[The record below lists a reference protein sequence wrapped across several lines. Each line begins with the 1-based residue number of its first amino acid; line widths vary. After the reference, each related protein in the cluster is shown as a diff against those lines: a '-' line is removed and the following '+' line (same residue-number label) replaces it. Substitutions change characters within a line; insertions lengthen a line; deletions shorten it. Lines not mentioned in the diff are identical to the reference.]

1 MVSGANV
8 MDFRIENLKSA
19 TLGGTRRT
27 RRWMADLQKTVARFS
42 ALSRH
47 ELASTLCSHLG
58 WVHAE
63 GSGSTR
69 VLQVAGSRLG
79 PGGCFGPAL
88 AAAARA
94 EHAGGRAVHVPVGV
108 LEGASGICGHAGR
121 TVGATRPMGP
131 DGGGH
136 GMKSKPKRG
145 ADRLVR
151 RMAKGVRPARME
163 VDCSGGGG
171 ELSSN
176 GGSALLMMLA
186 EQVRLFERVSA
197 CFTDHRDPSKVVHP
211 LVALLGQRILGLAL
225 GYEDVNDHDELRRD
239 RSLSTA
245 MGRVECARSD
255 CEPLAGKST
264 LNWMELS
271 ANGRDPAKARQITVD
286 FDALDELLVELYLVC
301 GERGQMPKRL
311 VLDIDA
317 TDVELHGRRLC
328 INLSAKTKNEL

>member
-19 TLGGTRRT
+19 TLGGTRLT

-63 GSGSTR
+63 GSGSTG

-145 ADRLVR
+145 ADRSGVKNFLQFLV
-151 RMAKGVRPARME
+151 GSETRPY
-163 VDCSGGGG
+163 G
-171 ELSSN
+171 
-176 GGSALLMMLA
+176 
-186 EQVRLFERVSA
+186 RVSA
-197 CFTDHRDPSKVVHP
+197 RREIFGRFMPPPAMS
-211 LVALLGQRILGLAL
+211 RIPVRMR
-225 GYEDVNDHDELRRD
+225 EPR
-239 RSLSTA
+239 
-245 MGRVECARSD
+245 RSD
-255 CEPLAGKST
+255 HIDNAAP
-264 LNWMELS
+264 S
-271 ANGRDPAKARQITVD
+271 ATAHGSPPQVPRSDADRTPRSGR
-286 FDALDELLVELYLVC
+286 
-301 GERGQMPKRL
+301 
-311 VLDIDA
+311 
-317 TDVELHGRRLC
+317 
-328 INLSAKTKNEL
+328 S